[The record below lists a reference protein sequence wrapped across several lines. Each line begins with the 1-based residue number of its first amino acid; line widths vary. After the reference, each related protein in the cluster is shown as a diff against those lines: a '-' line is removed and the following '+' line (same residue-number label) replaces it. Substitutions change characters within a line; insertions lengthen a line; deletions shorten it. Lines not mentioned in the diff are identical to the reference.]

1 MGCDKRP
8 KVGRC
13 RLTEPLRVLHQSS
26 TVQCQEEQFA
36 YAFRSLETNSACS
49 EAVVTL
55 HDGSRLFFI
64 HAVEKQ
70 QTLAVGPEGQELKHG
85 SAAKLLNNI
94 KIFRLNSNH
103 LEMWFQD
110 DSRWEMKPVPG
121 CSVSHRG
128 G

>member
-1 MGCDKRP
+1 
-8 KVGRC
+8 
-13 RLTEPLRVLHQSS
+13 
-26 TVQCQEEQFA
+26 VQCQEEQFA

-85 SAAKLLNNI
+85 SAGKLLNNI

-110 DSRWEMKPVPG
+110 DSRWEMKPAPG